1 MDEESE
7 DIIVSPSS
15 PLPRK
20 ASRRLQKPQICIL
33 SLALFQVKCGDSSQD
48 VSRKWNGCWDSSG
61 RLALYCPR
69 VGGGI
74 RKRSIGE
81 DGQPCCQLNHQV
93 VRIIPLPV
101 TNWASDKEKFIP
113 NYSVEIIIFF
123 ILWSV
128 EIIIFFILWSQHP
141 YYDFNIHIMI
151 STSPY
156 YDLNIKFLQIMIST
170 ANFSK
175 LWSQQCVC
183 LYKYNFLQDK
193 DKGILF
199 LTSAFAR
206 ISFVFCVDRSL

>member
-93 VRIIPLPV
+93 VRNIGDFLREGFKNPSHGYGP
-101 TNWASDKEKFIP
+101 
-113 NYSVEIIIFF
+113 YSVFWAKNAVF
-123 ILWSV
+123 GGKFV
-128 EIIIFFILWSQHP
+128 EFHP
-141 YYDFNIHIMI
+141 
-151 STSPY
+151 
-156 YDLNIKFLQIMIST
+156 L
-170 ANFSK
+170 
-175 LWSQQCVC
+175 
-183 LYKYNFLQDK
+183 
-193 DKGILF
+193 LF
-199 LTSAFAR
+199 LL
-206 ISFVFCVDRSL
+206 SFPVR